1 MYIIT
6 GVSFVHALV
15 QKPNLWILQREPVS
29 IFIES
34 RLNRLV
40 LHNKIVLYINFVFV
54 TSQNQPTILDGSD
67 KVCYLQATLCC
78 IPKFFTMFLKP
89 FIFQI
94 VKVNVSSMIEIRPY
108 DIFQESLPTY
118 CSAVTPLSLATA
130 VRLVVGTRGNPATPV
145 RSSSSTLSRKAG
157 MNFLT
162 QSGHLCRQRPGTSF
176 RSSLSRIPR
185 YAC

>member
-1 MYIIT
+1 
-6 GVSFVHALV
+6 
-15 QKPNLWILQREPVS
+15 
-29 IFIES
+29 
-34 RLNRLV
+34 
-40 LHNKIVLYINFVFV
+40 
-54 TSQNQPTILDGSD
+54 
-67 KVCYLQATLCC
+67 
-78 IPKFFTMFLKP
+78 MFLKP

-157 MNFLT
+157 MNSLM
-162 QSGHLCRQRPGTSF
+162 QSGHQCRQRQGTSF
-176 RSSLSRIPR
+176 QSSLSRTPR
-185 YAC
+185 YAR

>member
-54 TSQNQPTILDGSD
+54 TSRNQPTILDRSD

-108 DIFQESLPTY
+108 DILYRFKVMVEEFFTNKSYFCLIT
-118 CSAVTPLSLATA
+118 SD
-130 VRLVVGTRGNPATPV
+130 
-145 RSSSSTLSRKAG
+145 SSYYIQKLFCFF
-157 MNFLT
+157 N
-162 QSGHLCRQRPGTSF
+162 
-176 RSSLSRIPR
+176 
-185 YAC
+185 